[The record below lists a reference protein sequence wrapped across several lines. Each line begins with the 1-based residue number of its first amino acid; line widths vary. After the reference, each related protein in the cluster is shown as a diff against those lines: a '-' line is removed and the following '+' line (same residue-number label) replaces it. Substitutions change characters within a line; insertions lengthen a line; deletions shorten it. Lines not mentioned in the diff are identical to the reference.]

1 MTRIIPRIG
10 VLFLPLL
17 LVASSALTD
26 FPPATPEGYVVV
38 MHFRIPI
45 AITEVNGLDFGLI
58 DVPAVPTTFTVT
70 PTSGA
75 QPGAG
80 IGANAAEFAI
90 TGEAPFSAAVSVTTP
105 VMATVGATILTF
117 NLTISSATVTFPT
130 GNVFVGGSVL
140 VPTTADPGNYLTI
153 STLTIIYL

>member
-10 VLFLPLL
+10 LFLLPLL
-17 LVASSALTD
+17 LAADAAMTQ
-26 FPPATPEGYVVV
+26 PPATPEGYVVV

-45 AITEVNGLDFGLI
+45 AITEVNALDFGLI

-70 PTSGA
+70 PASGA

-90 TGEAPFSAAVSVTTP
+90 TGEAPFSAGVSVTP
-105 VMATVGATILTF
+105 SVMAPVGATTLTF
-117 NLTISSATVTFPT
+117 ILTISSATVTFPT

-140 VPTTADPGNYLTI
+140 VPTTADPGNYPTTAI
-153 STLTIIYL
+153 ITIIYL